1 MSQSNEDRNKELRS
15 ILIELRDEIVSRIE
29 QEMGSKV
36 GEDPRISSLSPMD
49 SGELSQLD
57 LDEDIDY
64 TLLNMHIVRLREVED
79 ALDRLEEGTYGIC
92 EDCGAAIK
100 LERLKALPFTTCC
113 VRCQEKREQLGQE
126 SRLKQM
132 RRGEDVEPS

>member
-15 ILIELRDEIVSRIE
+15 ILIEIRDEIVSKIE
-29 QEMGSKV
+29 QEMGNKID
-36 GEDPRISSLSPMD
+36 EDPRIASLSPMD

-57 LDEDIDY
+57 LNEDIDY
-64 TLLNMHIVRLREVED
+64 TLLNKHIARLREVED

-100 LERLKALPFTTCC
+100 LERLKALPCTTHC
-113 VRCQEKREQLGQE
+113 VRCREKREQMGKE
-126 SRLKQM
+126 SKLKQLK
-132 RRGEDVEPS
+132 RGEDVEPS